1 VNYIDFNKEL
11 KQEKEDHLEE
21 SPISKK
27 KRGTL
32 IKFFLYGKSFI
43 PFLLSHHP
51 ECEKFKGH
59 TLNIGRYKLCIGCF
73 IGYPAAFIAILVTP
87 FLNLH
92 NLVPSQ
98 ILLILGLIF
107 LATFVLSP
115 LNLTK
120 IKSIKIIQKIL
131 IGIGAALL
139 FWGIMTSPNPR
150 STNKIVSLLVIMIL
164 ISLLNVYHVYGLY
177 HICYK
182 CDTPFD
188 WGKCLGFQT
197 IRDNFKKENLS
208 NFLIKL
214 EDFSNSI
221 KEKREK
227 VDTNNNI

>member
-1 VNYIDFNKEL
+1 VKYIDSNKGV
-11 KQEKEDHLEE
+11 KQEKEDHLDN
-21 SPISKK
+21 SPISKNQ
-27 KRGTL
+27 RGTL
-32 IKFFLYGKSFI
+32 LKFFLYGKSFI

-51 ECEKFKGH
+51 ECKKFKGH

-73 IGYPAAFIAILVTP
+73 VGYPAAFIAILLIP

-92 NLVPSQ
+92 NKIPSQ
-98 ILLILGLIF
+98 SLITFGLIF

-120 IKSIKIIQKIL
+120 IKTIKIIQKIL
-131 IGIGAALL
+131 IGFGAALL

-150 STNKIVSLLVIMIL
+150 TTNKVVSLLVIMIL
-164 ISLLNVYHVYGLY
+164 ISLLNVYHVYGLF

-182 CDTPFD
+182 CKTPFD
-188 WGKCLGFQT
+188 WGKCPGFQR
-197 IRDNFKKENLS
+197 IRDNFVKESLS

-221 KEKREK
+221 KKKREK
-227 VDTNNNI
+227 IELNNNI